1 MKGVS
6 LVERACAKIN
16 LGLKVLH
23 CREDGYHEI
32 RSIMQSVDLADSL
45 HFRATTPAGNL
56 LSRSELTCSD
66 PNLSIG
72 ADNLVMRALELF
84 HTHLEQPSHPF
95 HIHLEKQIPMG
106 AGLGGG
112 SADAAATLRG
122 LNRLYGNPF
131 PAEQLRQMAA
141 ELGSDIPFL
150 IEGGIAL
157 AAGRGEI
164 LTPLDWHGRVFYVL
178 VYPDVAVGTAWAYGQ
193 LHPDLTAPGGY
204 LNFIDSL
211 SGGCVDLEALI
222 DVLENDF
229 QPVVERAY
237 PIVANA
243 RAHLDQAG
251 ARASS
256 MSGSGSTVYGIF
268 DDRTVASQAHREL
281 QAQGYRSFL
290 CHPASPGAQG
300 ASGGGGDHY

>member
-1 MKGVS
+1 MMGVS

-23 CREDGYHEI
+23 RRDDGYHEI
-32 RSIMQSVDLADSL
+32 RSIMQTVDLADSL
-45 HFRATTPAGNL
+45 HFGETAPDGSP
-56 LSRSELTCSD
+56 LSGSELTCSD
-66 PNLSIG
+66 PDLSTG
-72 ADNLVMRALELF
+72 ADNLVLRALELF
-84 HTHLEQPSHPF
+84 HAHLEQPSRPF
-95 HIHLEKQIPMG
+95 RIHLEKQIPMG

-131 PAEQLRQMAA
+131 PTERLRRMAA
-141 ELGSDIPFL
+141 EIGSDIPFL
-150 IEGGIAL
+150 IEGGTAL

-178 VYPDVAVGTAWAYGQ
+178 VYPEVVVGTAWAYAQ
-193 LHPDLTAPGGY
+193 LRPDLTAPDIY
-204 LNFIDSL
+204 LNFIASL

-243 RAHLDQAG
+243 RAHIDQSG

-268 DDRTVASQAHREL
+268 DDRTIASQAHQEL

-300 ASGGGGDHY
+300 ASGERGNIS

>member
-1 MKGVS
+1 MTADRHPVTVAG
-6 LVERACAKIN
+6 AAKIN
-16 LGLKVLH
+16 LYLH
-23 CREDGYHEI
+23 VTGRRDDGYH
-32 RSIMQSVDLADSL
+32 LLDSL
-45 HFRATTPAGNL
+45 IVFARVGDRIAIEPADDFSLYMDGPFAQGL
-56 LSRSELTCSD
+56 FAG
-66 PNLSIG
+66 P
-72 ADNLVMRALELF
+72 DNLVLRALELF
-84 HTHLEQPSHPF
+84 HAHLEQPSRPF
-95 HIHLEKQIPMG
+95 RIHLEKQIPMG

-131 PAEQLRQMAA
+131 PTERLRRMAA
-141 ELGSDIPFL
+141 EIGSDIPFL
-150 IEGGIAL
+150 IEGGTAL

-164 LTPLDWHGRVFYVL
+164 LTPLDWRGRVFYVL
-178 VYPDVAVGTAWAYGQ
+178 VYPEVVVGTAWAYAQ
-193 LHPDLTAPGGY
+193 LRPDLTAPDIY
-204 LNFIDSL
+204 LNFIASL

-243 RAHLDQAG
+243 RAHIDQSG

-268 DDRTVASQAHREL
+268 DDRTIASQAHQEL

-300 ASGGGGDHY
+300 ASGERGNIS

>member
-1 MKGVS
+1 MKGVL

-23 CREDGYHEI
+23 RRDDGYHEI
-32 RSIMQSVDLADSL
+32 CSIMQSVDLADSL
-45 HFRATTPAGNL
+45 HFGETAADGSP
-56 LSRSELTCSD
+56 LSGSELTCSD
-66 PNLSIG
+66 PDLSTG
-72 ADNLVMRALELF
+72 ADNLVVRALELF
-84 HTHLEQPSHPF
+84 HAHLEQPSRPF

-112 SADAAATLRG
+112 SADAAAALRG

-131 PAEQLRQMAA
+131 PAEQLRRMAA

-150 IEGGIAL
+150 IEGGTAL
-157 AAGRGEI
+157 ASGRGEI
-164 LTPLDWHGRVFYVL
+164 LTPLDWRGRVSYVL
-178 VYPDVAVGTAWAYGQ
+178 VYPEVAVGTAWAYGQ
-193 LHPDLTAPGGY
+193 LGPGLTGSSSY
-204 LNFIDSL
+204 LSFTVSL

-243 RAHLDQAG
+243 RAHIDQSG

-268 DDRTVASQAHREL
+268 DDRTTASQAHREL
-281 QAQGYRSFL
+281 QARGYRSFL
-290 CHPASPGAQG
+290 CHPASPGGQR
-300 ASGGGGDHY
+300 ASGQ